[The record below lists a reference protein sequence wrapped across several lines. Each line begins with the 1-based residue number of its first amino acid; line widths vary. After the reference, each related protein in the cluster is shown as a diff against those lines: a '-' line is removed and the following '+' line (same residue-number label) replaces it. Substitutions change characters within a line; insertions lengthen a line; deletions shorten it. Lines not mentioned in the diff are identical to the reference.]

1 MSDILQEIRARLGQE
16 VDARIARIFDPH
28 ATTPGNYMGFANIE
42 KLINAETNPARR
54 NVLNMLSALIRR
66 EYLKQQDLAEIEK
79 RINEIP
85 EADPKYRYELNL
97 LYKERDVIYEMI
109 AESNGGRRSQHT
121 PDMPDHEERLVAKI
135 EAQQAERAAK
145 RAELANKIDAFKS
158 KIQNNT
164 KRSIENFN
172 NGVKNVIHIF
182 GFQRRAP
189 QKLGYEK

>member
-1 MSDILQEIRARLGQE
+1 MSDILQEIRGQLEQRGSLGQ
-16 VDARIARIFDPH
+16 R
-28 ATTPGNYMGFANIE
+28 
-42 KLINAETNPARR
+42 
-54 NVLNMLSALIRR
+54 
-66 EYLKQQDLAEIEK
+66 LAEIEK

-97 LYKERDVIYEMI
+97 LYKERDIIYEMI
-109 AESNGGRRSQHT
+109 AGRSSQYT

-135 EAQQAERAAK
+135 EAHQAERAAK
-145 RAELANKIDAFKS
+145 KAELANKIDAFKS

-182 GFQRRAP
+182 SFQRRTP

>member
-1 MSDILQEIRARLGQE
+1 MSDILQEIRGQLEQRGSLGQ
-16 VDARIARIFDPH
+16 R
-28 ATTPGNYMGFANIE
+28 
-42 KLINAETNPARR
+42 
-54 NVLNMLSALIRR
+54 
-66 EYLKQQDLAEIEK
+66 LAEIEK

-97 LYKERDVIYEMI
+97 LYKERDIIYEMI
-109 AESNGGRRSQHT
+109 AGRSSQYT

-135 EAQQAERAAK
+135 EAQQAERAARK
-145 RAELANKIDAFKS
+145 AELANKIDAFKS

-182 GFQRRAP
+182 GFQRRTP

>member
-1 MSDILQEIRARLGQE
+1 MSDILQEIRGQLEQRGSLGQ
-16 VDARIARIFDPH
+16 R
-28 ATTPGNYMGFANIE
+28 
-42 KLINAETNPARR
+42 
-54 NVLNMLSALIRR
+54 
-66 EYLKQQDLAEIEK
+66 LAEIEK

-97 LYKERDVIYEMI
+97 LYKERDIIYEMI
-109 AESNGGRRSQHT
+109 AGRSSQYT

-145 RAELANKIDAFKS
+145 KAELANKIDAFKS

>member
-1 MSDILQEIRARLGQE
+1 MSDILQEIRGQLEQRGSLGQ
-16 VDARIARIFDPH
+16 R
-28 ATTPGNYMGFANIE
+28 
-42 KLINAETNPARR
+42 
-54 NVLNMLSALIRR
+54 
-66 EYLKQQDLAEIEK
+66 LAEIEK

-97 LYKERDVIYEMI
+97 LYKERDIIYEMI
-109 AESNGGRRSQHT
+109 AGRSSQYT

-135 EAQQAERAAK
+135 EAQQAERAARK
-145 RAELANKIDAFKS
+145 AELVNKIDAFKG
-158 KIQNNT
+158 KT

-182 GFQRRAP
+182 SFQRRTP

>member
-1 MSDILQEIRARLGQE
+1 MSDILQEIRSQLEQRGSLGQ
-16 VDARIARIFDPH
+16 R
-28 ATTPGNYMGFANIE
+28 
-42 KLINAETNPARR
+42 
-54 NVLNMLSALIRR
+54 
-66 EYLKQQDLAEIEK
+66 LAEIEK

-97 LYKERDVIYEMI
+97 LYKERDIIYEMI
-109 AESNGGRRSQHT
+109 AGRSSQYT

-145 RAELANKIDAFKS
+145 KAELANKIDAFKS

-172 NGVKNVIHIF
+172 DGIKNVIHIF
-182 GFQRRAP
+182 GFQRRTP

>member
-1 MSDILQEIRARLGQE
+1 MSDILQEIRGQLEQRGSLGQ
-16 VDARIARIFDPH
+16 R
-28 ATTPGNYMGFANIE
+28 
-42 KLINAETNPARR
+42 
-54 NVLNMLSALIRR
+54 
-66 EYLKQQDLAEIEK
+66 LAEIEK

-97 LYKERDVIYEMI
+97 LYKERDIIYEMI
-109 AESNGGRRSQHT
+109 AGHSSQYT

-145 RAELANKIDAFKS
+145 KAEFVKKVDAFKDS
-158 KIQNNT
+158 IQRNH
-164 KRSIENFN
+164 KRSVENFN
-172 NGVKNVIHIF
+172 NGVKNFIHIF

>member
-1 MSDILQEIRARLGQE
+1 MSDILQEIRSQLEQRGSLGQ
-16 VDARIARIFDPH
+16 R
-28 ATTPGNYMGFANIE
+28 
-42 KLINAETNPARR
+42 
-54 NVLNMLSALIRR
+54 
-66 EYLKQQDLAEIEK
+66 LAEVEK

-85 EADPKYRYELNL
+85 EADPRYRYELNL
-97 LYKERDVIYEMI
+97 LYKERDIIYEMI
-109 AESNGGRRSQHT
+109 AGRRSQYT

-135 EAQQAERAAK
+135 EAQQAERAARK
-145 RAELANKIDAFKS
+145 AEIANKIDAFKS

-182 GFQRRAP
+182 GFQRRTP

>member
-1 MSDILQEIRARLGQE
+1 MSDILQEIRSQLEQRGSLG
-16 VDARIARIFDPH
+16 
-28 ATTPGNYMGFANIE
+28 
-42 KLINAETNPARR
+42 RR
-54 NVLNMLSALIRR
+54 
-66 EYLKQQDLAEIEK
+66 LAEIEK

-85 EADPKYRYELNL
+85 EADPRYRYELNL

-109 AESNGGRRSQHT
+109 AGRRSQYT

-145 RAELANKIDAFKS
+145 KAELANKIDAFKS

-182 GFQRRAP
+182 GFQRRTQQ
-189 QKLGYEK
+189 QKLEYEK

>member
-1 MSDILQEIRARLGQE
+1 MSDILQEIRGQLEQRGSLGQ
-16 VDARIARIFDPH
+16 R
-28 ATTPGNYMGFANIE
+28 
-42 KLINAETNPARR
+42 
-54 NVLNMLSALIRR
+54 
-66 EYLKQQDLAEIEK
+66 LAEIEK

-97 LYKERDVIYEMI
+97 LYKERDIIYEMI
-109 AESNGGRRSQHT
+109 AGRSSQYT

-145 RAELANKIDAFKS
+145 KAELANKIDAFKS

-182 GFQRRAP
+182 GFQRRTP

>member
-1 MSDILQEIRARLGQE
+1 MSDILQEIRSQLEQRGSLGQ
-16 VDARIARIFDPH
+16 R
-28 ATTPGNYMGFANIE
+28 
-42 KLINAETNPARR
+42 
-54 NVLNMLSALIRR
+54 
-66 EYLKQQDLAEIEK
+66 LAEIEK

-97 LYKERDVIYEMI
+97 LYKERDIIYEMI
-109 AESNGGRRSQHT
+109 AESNGGRRSQYT

-145 RAELANKIDAFKS
+145 KAEFAKKVDAFKDS
-158 KIQNNT
+158 IQRNR

-172 NGVKNVIHIF
+172 NGVKNFIHIF